1 MSVDGKAFVLCVLA
15 VWRIAHLIA
24 HEDGPF
30 DIVVRIRSKV
40 GHGFFGSLLDCFLCL
55 SLWVAAP
62 FAWLVAAG
70 WIDRIV
76 AWLALSG
83 AASIL
88 FLLTD
93 RANAKSD

>member
-1 MSVDGKAFVLCVLA
+1 MNVDGKAFVLCTLA

-40 GHGFFGSLLDCFLCL
+40 GHGFLGSLLDCFLCV

-62 FAWLVAAG
+62 FAWLVATG
-70 WIDRIV
+70 WTDRIV
-76 AWLALSG
+76 AWLALSA

-93 RANAKSD
+93 RASAKSD

>member
-1 MSVDGKAFVLCVLA
+1 VDVDDKAFVLCVLA

-24 HEDGPF
+24 REDGPF
-30 DIVVRIRSKV
+30 DIVVRVRSKV

-55 SLWVAAP
+55 SLWVSAP
-62 FAWLVAAG
+62 FAWLVAGG

-93 RANAKSD
+93 RASAKSD

>member
-1 MSVDGKAFVLCVLA
+1 MNVDGKAFVLCTLA

-30 DIVVRIRSKV
+30 DIVVRIRNKV
-40 GHGFFGSLLDCFLCL
+40 GHGFFGRLLDCFLCL

-62 FAWLVAAG
+62 FTWLVAAG

-93 RANAKSD
+93 RASAKSD